1 MGPGTTKSSNGMVT
15 IWAVGH
21 GTRPIGDFLALLERA
36 GIRRLVDVRVA
47 PGSRRNPQ
55 FGQQALAE
63 ALEQAGIA
71 YEWKKE
77 LGGFR
82 KRRPDSPHTAL
93 RNATFQ
99 GYADHMDSPEFRE
112 ALAWL
117 VETSAEMPTAIMC
130 AESVW
135 WRCHRRMIADALV
148 AKGHRVIHLMDTGDK
163 EHTIHPNARIVD
175 GRPLYDVGGQSA
187 LDLESR

>member
-1 MGPGTTKSSNGMVT
+1 MVT
-15 IWAVGH
+15 IWTIGH
-21 GTRPIGDFLALLERA
+21 GTRRIDDFLGLLKRA

-63 ALEQAGIA
+63 ALEQAGIQ
-71 YEWKKE
+71 YVHKKE

-82 KRRPDSPHTAL
+82 KPRPDSPHTAL
-93 RNATFQ
+93 RNASFQ
-99 GYADHMDSPEFRE
+99 GYADHMDTPEFRE
-112 ALAWL
+112 ALALL
-117 VETSAEMPTAIMC
+117 VETSAETPTAIMC

-148 AKGHRVIHLMDTGDK
+148 AEGHRVIHLMDSGDQ
-163 EHTIHPNARIVD
+163 EHTLHPNARIVD
-175 GRPLYDVGGQSA
+175 GRPVYDVGGQST
-187 LDLESR
+187 LL